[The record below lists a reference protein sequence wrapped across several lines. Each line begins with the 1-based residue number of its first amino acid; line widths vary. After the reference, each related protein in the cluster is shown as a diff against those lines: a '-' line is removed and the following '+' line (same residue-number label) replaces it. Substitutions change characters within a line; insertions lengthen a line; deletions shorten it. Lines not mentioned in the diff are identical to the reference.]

1 MSFQKV
7 GMSVCVKKELLKW
20 VDYLYGKPNASMRA
34 KLGLPADEYE
44 AAFVGMTAKGEME
57 SDTKKFVMKFFF
69 GH

>member
-1 MSFQKV
+1 
-7 GMSVCVKKELLKW
+7 MSVCVKKELLKW
-20 VDYLYGKPNASMRA
+20 VDYLYGKPNASLRA

-44 AAFVGMTAKGEME
+44 AAFVAMTAKGEME